1 MSNPERALRVDE
13 AITYLDFT
21 SDAFGQD
28 VLSNNDVLSH
38 TEADR
43 RIQNL
48 SAAKGMIWA
57 FVISVPVWLVA
68 GITVVF
74 YLSQ

>member
-1 MSNPERALRVDE
+1 MSNPEKALRVDE

-28 VLSNNDVLSH
+28 VLSNDVFSN

-43 RIQNL
+43 RPQNL

-57 FVISVPVWLVA
+57 FVISVPLWLVA
-68 GITVVF
+68 GITVVI
-74 YLSQ
+74 YLN

>member
-28 VLSNNDVLSH
+28 VLGH

-43 RIQNL
+43 KIQNL

-57 FVISVPVWLVA
+57 FIISVPLWLVA
-68 GITVVF
+68 GITVVI
-74 YLSQ
+74 YLNS